1 MSAQADMP
9 KDVQAAF
16 DSLPMAPRKSLL
28 QVRELIFET
37 AASTHG
43 VGRVEEALRWGEPAY
58 LTPETRSG
66 STIRLG
72 VEKASGQPAVFFNCQ
87 TRLVEDFR
95 QQFGDR
101 LSYSKN
107 RAVLLDPAG
116 PLDTGALTA
125 CVQAALCYHKK
136 K

>member
-1 MSAQADMP
+1 MSVQTEMP
-9 KDVQAAF
+9 EDVRAAF
-16 DSLPMAPRKSLL
+16 ERLPSESRKSLL

-37 AASTHG
+37 AASTQG
-43 VGRVEEALRWGEPAY
+43 VGNVEEALRWGEPAY

-72 VEKASGQPAVFFNCQ
+72 VEKSSGQPALFFNCQ

-107 RAVLLDPAG
+107 RAVLLDPTE
-116 PLDTGALTA
+116 PLDISALAA
-125 CVQAALCYHKK
+125 CVKAALRYHKTK
-136 K
+136 